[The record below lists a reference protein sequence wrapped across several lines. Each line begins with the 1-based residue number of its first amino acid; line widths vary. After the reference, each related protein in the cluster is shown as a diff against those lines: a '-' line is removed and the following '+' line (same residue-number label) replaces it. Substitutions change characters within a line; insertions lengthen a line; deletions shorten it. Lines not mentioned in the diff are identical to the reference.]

1 MFTFVM
7 LHIEEQRR
15 RIEIKLDDKILKIMK
30 RTERG
35 EGRRKVNRE

>member
-1 MFTFVM
+1 M

-30 RTERG
+30 QTESG

>member
-15 RIEIKLDDKILKIMK
+15 RIKIKLDDKILKIMK
-30 RTERG
+30 QTERG
-35 EGRRKVNRE
+35 EGRRNVNRE